1 MIMKYYIDSKGNKCV
16 DRRAGSDRRVNP
28 DRRRPGERRHDYRSG
43 TNGKRRSLRT
53 WLRSFSNSRM
63 GVDRRKGER
72 RQIPDRRQPT
82 YKHLLTKEELH
93 DLLTL

>member
-1 MIMKYYIDSKGNKCV
+1 MKYYIDSKGNKCV
-16 DRRAGSDRRVNP
+16 DRRAGVDRRVNR
-28 DRRRPGERRHDYRSG
+28 DRRKPGERRHDYRGG
-43 TNGKRRSLRT
+43 TKGKRRSLRV
-53 WLRSFSNSRM
+53 WLRSFSNSRL

-72 RQIPDRRQPT
+72 RQISDRRQPT